1 MEIKLTKEH
10 FDHKFLHNTV
20 KNGIRSLVQL
30 QLSVKLMQRQHS
42 SYLTHIHNATP
53 TLKGTENTKPRAQQE
68 MNTDD

>member
-10 FDHKFLHNTV
+10 FDHKFLHNIV

-42 SYLTHIHNATP
+42 SYITHIHNTTP
-53 TLKGTENTKPRAQQE
+53 TLGFVFSVLFRAQQE